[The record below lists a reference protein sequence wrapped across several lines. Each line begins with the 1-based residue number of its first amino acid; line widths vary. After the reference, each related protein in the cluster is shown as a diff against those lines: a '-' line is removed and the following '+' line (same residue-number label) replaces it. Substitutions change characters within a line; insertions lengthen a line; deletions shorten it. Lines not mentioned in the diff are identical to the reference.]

1 MPNDDCTVE
10 KLTAL
15 MTFVLVRVIETIVVA
30 VANINSRNAVAV
42 VAREQIA
49 EACPAFGLAITRR
62 LVASVQTVVVSV
74 TVPCGR
80 NTSEQNAYA

>member
-1 MPNDDCTVE
+1 ME

-15 MTFVLVRVIETIVVA
+15 VTLVFVRVIQTIVVA
-30 VANINSRNAVAV
+30 IANINSRNAVAV

-49 EACPAFGLAITRR
+49 EACPTFGLAITGR
-62 LVASVQTVVVSV
+62 LVASIETVVVSV

-80 NTSEQNAYA
+80 NTSGQNAHV